1 MIFSNG
7 EQEREVKGLY
17 SVSYPSELAD
27 GIFID
32 MNDTYCF
39 ISDHIEEHRELMEEL
54 SDEPAEH
61 FDMSELEIDW
71 DKQPHAWILRSLE
84 KIVVSSCE
92 EMLEE

>member
-7 EQEREVKGLY
+7 ESEDTVKGLY

-32 MNDTYCF
+32 MESSYAF
-39 ISDHIEEHRELMEEL
+39 LSDHIEHHRDCMEEI
-54 SDEPAEH
+54 ENQTFEH
-61 FDMSELEIDW
+61 FDMTDCEIDW
-71 DKQPHAWILRSLE
+71 NEQPHAWILRSLE